1 MCYNWY
7 WYMSNN
13 KMLWAFFIIFNF
25 WNKIKTFNRK
35 NKLVHAIAATAMAN
49 CFNEIEIPY
58 SIVIFSDYVVNLLLK
73 NLRSLIQK
81 K

>member
-1 MCYNWY
+1 MFKNKTYNLCAIIDIDICRTI
-7 WYMSNN
+7 N
-13 KMLWAFFIIFNF
+13 K
-25 WNKIKTFNRK
+25 K
-35 NKLVHAIAATAMAN
+35 NKLVHSIPANAMGN

-58 SIVIFSDYVVNLLLK
+58 SIVIFSDYAVNLLLK